1 MVDFEQPFQPPLSY
15 LELIDF
21 HIFSGWIALLR
32 EPVVDS
38 AGNHLGIIAH
48 GEPATTNIA
57 WGDDDWKTLYIT
69 TRDSLGRIP
78 LKIAGIPVPS
88 GK

>member
-1 MVDFEQPFQPPLSY
+1 
-15 LELIDF
+15 
-21 HIFSGWIALLR
+21 
-32 EPVVDS
+32 
-38 AGNHLGIIAH
+38 LGIIAH

-57 WGDDDWKTLYIT
+57 WGGDDWKSLYIT

-78 LKIAGIPVPS
+78 LRIAGIPVPT